1 MVVGS
6 NGVVISSTSYVSV
19 IDDFDESSLFA
30 LNTTSGELLWSIGGL
45 QNFNQYSNVVITED
59 GGLIVVYGDSLRMLR

>member
-6 NGVVISSTSYVSV
+6 NGVVISSTSCVSV
-19 IDDFDESSLFA
+19 VDDFDESSLFA